1 MAENYLDADPKVL
14 RAIAH
19 PLRQA
24 LVHELYARGSATA
37 TTLGTALDKPVN
49 SVSFH
54 LRQLA
59 KHGLIEVDT
68 DAGADGRERWW
79 RPAAEDGLRVCR
91 SDVATTEEGE
101 AAYAI
106 YRRTNVAQWA
116 SLMDKVFSHEQEE
129 DGGEVWTSNDVPML
143 LTDDEAREYAQEL
156 FALMNKWM
164 RRGQNRAEFDEAE
177 RRTYLSVALLLPR
190 QAEE

>member
-1 MAENYLDADPKVL
+1 MAETYLDADPKVL

-24 LVHELYARGSATA
+24 LIYELYARGSATA
-37 TTLGTALDKPVN
+37 TTLGAALDKPVN

-68 DAGADGRERWW
+68 EPRDDGRERWW

-101 AAYAI
+101 AAFAI
-106 YRRTNVAQWA
+106 FRRTNVAQWA
-116 SLMDKVFSHEQEE
+116 NLMDKVYSHDQ
-129 DGGEVWTSNDVPML
+129 DTAEVWTANDVPML
-143 LTDDEAREYAQEL
+143 LTDDEAREYSQEL

-164 RRGQNRAEFDEAE
+164 RRGQSPADATE
-177 RRTYLSVALLLPR
+177 RRTYLSVALLLPH

>member
-1 MAENYLDADPKVL
+1 MAENYLDADHQVL

-37 TTLGTALDKPVN
+37 TTLGAALDKPVN

-68 DAGADGRERWW
+68 DAGEDGRERWW

-91 SDVATTEEGE
+91 SEVATTEEGE
-101 AAYAI
+101 AAYAVF
-106 YRRTNVAQWA
+106 RRTNVAQWA
-116 SLMDKVFSHEQEE
+116 TLLEKVFSHEQ
-129 DGGEVWTSNDVPML
+129 DTGEVWTSNDVPML
-143 LTDDEAREYAQEL
+143 LTDDEAREYAREL

-164 RRGQNRAEFDEAE
+164 RRGQGSSRDASD

-190 QAEE
+190 QAAE